1 MEVDVLIY
9 INTLKNFFD
18 KDQQAYQDMFG
29 TLVIDK
35 EDFFYEVSKIAN
47 KNYKEKGEA
56 ILSTEQ
62 IYAVIDDILSKN
74 INSKHTTQDKTQ
86 IPPTFKTILKDF
98 PPFSLN

>member
-29 TLVIDK
+29 TLTIDK
-35 EDFFYEVSKIAN
+35 DIFFDKVSELAK
-47 KNYKEKGEA
+47 KNYKDKGEA
-56 ILSTEQ
+56 TLSTDQ
-62 IYAVIDDILSKN
+62 IYEVVDGLLEKKLTKSQKDY
-74 INSKHTTQDKTQ
+74 TTN
-86 IPPTFKTILKDF
+86 PTFQKILKDF

>member
-18 KDQQAYQDMFG
+18 KDKQAYQDMFG
-29 TLVIDK
+29 TLTIDK
-35 EDFFYEVSKIAN
+35 DIFFDKVSELAK

-56 ILSTEQ
+56 TLSTDQ
-62 IYAVIDDILSKN
+62 IYEVVDDLLDKNLSK
-74 INSKHTTQDKTQ
+74 SQKETKL
-86 IPPTFKTILKDF
+86 PPSFKKILKDF

>member
-29 TLVIDK
+29 TLTIDK
-35 EDFFYEVSKIAN
+35 DIFFKEVSKLAN
-47 KNYKEKGEA
+47 KNYKETGEA
-56 ILSTEQ
+56 TLSTEQ
-62 IYAVIDDILSKN
+62 IYEVVDDLLGKRLSQV
-74 INSKHTTQDKTQ
+74 SEQAQ
-86 IPPTFKTILKDF
+86 IQTTFKKILKDF

>member
-29 TLVIDK
+29 TLTIDK
-35 EDFFYEVSKIAN
+35 EIFFEEISIIAN
-47 KNYKEKGEA
+47 KNYKENGEA

-62 IYAVIDDILSKN
+62 IYEVVDTLLGKKLSQSQKE
-74 INSKHTTQDKTQ
+74 TEL
-86 IPPTFKTILKDF
+86 PPSFKKILKDF

>member
-29 TLVIDK
+29 TLTIDK
-35 EDFFYEVSKIAN
+35 EVFFEEVSKIAN
-47 KNYKEKGEA
+47 KNYKDSGEA

-62 IYAVIDDILSKN
+62 IYEVVDDLLGKKLSQRQEE
-74 INSKHTTQDKTQ
+74 IQL
-86 IPPTFKTILKDF
+86 PPTFKKILKDF

>member
-9 INTLKNFFD
+9 LNTLKNFFD

-29 TLVIDK
+29 TLTIDK
-35 EDFFYEVSKIAN
+35 EIFFEEVSRIAN
-47 KNYKEKGEA
+47 ENYKERGEA

-62 IYAVIDDILSKN
+62 IYEIVDDLLGKKLSQSEKEE
-74 INSKHTTQDKTQ
+74 Q
-86 IPPTFKTILKDF
+86 IPPTFKKILKDF

>member
-29 TLVIDK
+29 TLTINKDIFFDK
-35 EDFFYEVSKIAN
+35 VSKLAN
-47 KNYKEKGEA
+47 KNYKDKGEA
-56 ILSTEQ
+56 TLSTDQ
-62 IYAVIDDILSKN
+62 IYEVVDGLLEKKLTKSQK
-74 INSKHTTQDKTQ
+74 SHTTN
-86 IPPTFKTILKDF
+86 PTFQKILKDF

>member
-29 TLVIDK
+29 TLTIDK
-35 EDFFYEVSKIAN
+35 EIFFDEVIKLAN
-47 KNYKEKGEA
+47 KNYKETGEA
-56 ILSTEQ
+56 ILSTDQ
-62 IYAVIDDILSKN
+62 IYKVVDDILGKKLSK
-74 INSKHTTQDKTQ
+74 SHEETLL
-86 IPPTFKTILKDF
+86 PPSFKKILKDF